1 MMRYTK
7 AVDLSPT
14 LYPDHEKRR
23 LTIRPF
29 IYEQDRTTMHEIDTM
44 SHIGSHVEAPSHFI
58 PEWDDVSSLEIE
70 KFFGEGVC
78 IDLSYK
84 MPSEAIVIE
93 DLKDNVKD
101 DDVLL
106 LHATKHEDSERPYIS
121 EETAEWISKHI
132 KILGIDDTI
141 ALESSSELM
150 ATHKFLLGNRIPII
164 EGLINLD
171 KIAGKRFFFI
181 GLPLRI
187 RGLDSSPIR
196 AIALLP

>member
-1 MMRYTK
+1 
-7 AVDLSPT
+7 
-14 LYPDHEKRR
+14 
-23 LTIRPF
+23 
-29 IYEQDRTTMHEIDTM
+29 M

-106 LHATKHEDSERPYIS
+106 LHATKREDSERPYIS